1 MAKKEEIPPAKIGG
15 IQGVNIEEEMKS
27 SYIDYA
33 MSVIVGRAL
42 PDVRDGFKP
51 VHRRVLYGMWEMGL
65 EYNKPYRKSAK
76 IVGEVMGNYHPHGD
90 ASIYDTM
97 VRMAQDWNLRYP
109 LVDGQGNF
117 GSVDGDPPAAM
128 RYTEARL
135 SKISHEVLA
144 DIEKDTVEF
153 GPNYDESREE
163 PLVLPVK
170 IPNLLVNG
178 SAGIAVGMATNIP
191 PHNLNEVID
200 GVCALIDDPEMDIDA
215 LMKIIKGPDFPTA
228 GFILGRDG
236 IKDAYRTGRGSL
248 TLQARADVEE
258 DKRERQRIIVTELP
272 YQVNK
277 ATLIET
283 IAGMVRDKK
292 IEGIRDLRD
301 ESDRDGMRI
310 VIELS
315 QNAVPQVVLNQL
327 YKHTNLRTTFGVILL
342 ALVNN
347 QPRVLNLKGLLHYFI
362 EHRRDVVIRRTRFEL
377 AKAERR
383 AHILEGYKIA
393 LANLDK
399 VIALIRKSKNT
410 EEARTG
416 LMSTFKLSEV
426 QATAILELRLQQLTN
441 MEQVKLEEEYLA
453 LIKLIEQLKAL
464 LLSEKKL
471 LSNIKDE
478 LQKVKAE
485 HGDQRRSRI
494 IAKVGEMAIE
504 DLVAEEDVVVTFSHA
519 GYIKRVPASAYK
531 AQRRGG
537 KGVAAMG
544 TREEDFVEHLFI
556 ASTHDTLLV
565 FTNVGKVYWK
575 RVFEIPEASRAAKGK
590 HLSSLLPIGQ
600 EAIAS
605 VFALKDFSAKTSLV
619 MITKEGLVKKTAL
632 AEYSNPRTAGI
643 IAITL
648 TKGDELIGVQ
658 MGNDEQDLIL
668 ATREGMSIR
677 FPLKEVREIGRTGQ
691 GVKGITLEK
700 GDTVVDMEV
709 VKDPA
714 GSLLTICESGYGK
727 RSELTEYR
735 VQGRSGK
742 GLINV
747 KCTEKTGRVVGVKPV
762 TDDDELMLIT
772 ASGTMLRMKVS
783 DINTTGRNTQG
794 VRVIKVGEGDR
805 VVAVAKVA
813 SADEAEE
820 EEGA

>member
-1 MAKKEEIPPAKIGG
+1 MAKNDENIPVKEGG

-51 VHRRVLYGMWEMGL
+51 VHRRVLYAMWEMGL
-65 EYNKPYRKSAK
+65 EYNKAYRKSAK

-97 VRMAQDWNLRYP
+97 VRMAQEWNLRYP

-135 SKISHEVLA
+135 SKISQEVLA

-178 SAGIAVGMATNIP
+178 SSGIAVGMATNIP
-191 PHNLNEVID
+191 PHNLGEVVD
-200 GVCALIDDPEMDIDA
+200 ALCALIDDPDSSIEA
-215 LMKIIKGPDFPTA
+215 LMKIVKGPDFPTA
-228 GFILGRDG
+228 GFILGKDG

-248 TLQARADVEE
+248 TIQAKVEIEE
-258 DKRERQRIIVTELP
+258 DKRERERIIVTELP

-277 ATLIET
+277 SSLIET
-283 IAGMVRDKK
+283 MAGLVRDKK
-292 IEGIRDLRD
+292 IDGIRDLRD

-310 VIELS
+310 VIELA
-315 QNAVPQVVLNQL
+315 QNAVAQVVLNQL
-327 YKHTNLRTTFGVILL
+327 YKHTNMRTSFGVILL

-362 EHRRDVVIRRTRFEL
+362 EHRKDVILRRTRFDL

-399 VIALIRKSKNT
+399 VIAIIRKSKNT
-410 EEARTG
+410 EEARQG
-416 LMSTFKLSEV
+416 LMTAFKLSEI

-441 MEQVKLEEEYLA
+441 MEQLKIDEEYLG
-453 LIKLIEQLKAL
+453 LIKLIEQLRAL

-471 LSNIKDE
+471 LGLIKEE
-478 LQKVKAE
+478 LGAVKAE
-485 HGDQRRSRI
+485 HGDARRTQI
-494 IAKVGEMAIE
+494 IAKAGEMAVE

-519 GYIKRVPASAYK
+519 GYVKRVPASAYK
-531 AQRRGG
+531 AQKRGG

-544 TREEDFVEHLFI
+544 TREEDFVERLFV
-556 ASTHDTLLV
+556 ASTHDTLLI
-565 FTNVGKVYWK
+565 FTNLGKVFWK

-590 HLSSLLPIGQ
+590 HLSSLLPIREEG
-600 EAIAS
+600 IAA
-605 VFALKDFSAKTSLV
+605 VFVLKDFSGKTSLV
-619 MITKEGLVKKTAL
+619 MSTKEGLVKKTAL
-632 AEYSNPRTAGI
+632 QEYSNPRTAGI

-658 MGNDEQDLIL
+658 MGTDAQDLIL
-668 ATREGMSIR
+668 ASHEGMSIR

-700 GDTVVDMEV
+700 GDYVVDMEV
-709 VKDPA
+709 VKDPK

-727 RSELTEYR
+727 RSELAEYR
-735 VQGRSGK
+735 VQGRAGK

-747 KCTEKTGRVVGVKPV
+747 KVTDKTGRVVGVKPV
-762 TDDDELMLIT
+762 TNEDELMLIT
-772 ASGTMLRMKVS
+772 SGGTMLRMKVS
-783 DINTTGRNTQG
+783 DVNTTGRNTQG
-794 VRVIKVGEGDR
+794 VRVIKVGGGDR
-805 VVAVAKVA
+805 VVAVAKLA
-813 SADEAEE
+813 SAEE
-820 EEGA
+820 ESEE